1 MAAEFTPTITRVSED
16 ARGEMYAIT
25 LPGNREL
32 MLLHSKQG
40 SLRGGHAHDV
50 DEAVVVLSGAMLY
63 HKRAGSGEMTG
74 VLKEGGYSFNP
85 KGLAHM
91 GEFLGDTWLIEVK
104 MAQIGN
110 WRNIDDPA
118 WREKVAANS
127 AG

>member
-1 MAAEFTPTITRVSED
+1 MFEPTITKVSED

-25 LPGNREL
+25 LPGDREL

-40 SLRGGHAHDV
+40 SLRGGHSHDV
-50 DEAVVVLSGAMLY
+50 DEGVMVLLGAMIY

-85 KGLAHM
+85 TGLAHM
-91 GEFLGDTWLIEVK
+91 GEFLGDTWLVEWK
-104 MAQIGN
+104 LNTQKGK
-110 WRNIDDPA
+110 WKNIDDET
-118 WREKVAANS
+118 WRKQVVAHA